1 MAKTYDYIIT
11 GSGPAGCVLAH
22 RLTEDPD
29 VTVLLLE
36 AGGPDRHPYIHMP
49 AGFAKL
55 TGGRSNWGY
64 STTPQAALGDRDFWY
79 PQGKV
84 LGGGSSINAQI
95 YTRGNALDYDAWAD
109 EAGCEGWAYKDVLP
123 YFRRAEDNDRFSDAF
138 HGNGGPLGVSE
149 PVNPLPIS
157 KVFLRAAQQAGLP
170 FNPDF
175 NGAVQ
180 EGCGYYQMTQRNA
193 KRCSAAV
200 GYLRPVL
207 SRPNL
212 TVKTGVLVT
221 KVLVE
226 NGRAIGVEHAE
237 GSTVTSTRCEREV
250 LVTSGAI
257 GSPKLLLLS
266 GIGPAEHLRAVGVDP
281 VHVLPGVGENLQDHM
296 DVYVV
301 NELIGNH
308 SYDHVAK
315 PHHTLWAGIQYVVLR
330 KGPVASNL
338 IDAGGFW
345 YADEQARSPDI
356 QFHFVLGSGLEH
368 GLEKLKND
376 GVTLNSA
383 FLRPRSRGWV
393 RLASADP
400 NAAPLINPNYW
411 GDPYDRE
418 MSIRGFKLTREIMGQ
433 EAFRPY
439 IRAERLPGPDV
450 TSEADIAAYA
460 TQHAKTDYHP
470 VGTCK
475 MGVDDFAVVDP
486 DLRVRGL
493 DGLRVC
499 DSSVMPLLVSSNTN
513 APTTMVAEKAA
524 DHIRGIVP
532 QAADDNA
539 AQHQGMRP

>member
-1 MAKTYDYIIT
+1 MSKTYDYIIV
-11 GSGPAGCVLAH
+11 GSGPAGCVLAR
-22 RLTEDPD
+22 RLSEDPD
-29 VTVLLLE
+29 VSVLILE

-55 TGGRSNWGY
+55 TGGRANWGY
-64 STTPQAALGDRDFWY
+64 STTPQEALGNRDFWY

-95 YTRGNALDYDAWAD
+95 YTRGNARDYDEWSTD
-109 EAGCEGWAYKDVLP
+109 AGCQGWSYQDVLP
-123 YFRRAEDNDRFSDAF
+123 YFRRAEDNDRFADDY
-138 HGNGGPLGVSE
+138 HGNDGPLGVSE
-149 PVNPLPIS
+149 PVNPLAIS

-207 SRPNL
+207 NRPNL
-212 TVKTGVLVT
+212 TLKTGVLVT
-221 KVLVE
+221 KVAIE
-226 NGRAIGVEHAE
+226 NGRAVGVEHAVGTGTE
-237 GSTVTSTRCEREV
+237 TLRCEREV
-250 LVTSGAI
+250 LVTAGAI
-257 GSPKLLLLS
+257 GSPKLLLMS
-266 GIGPAEHLRAVGVDP
+266 GIGPAEHLKDVGVDL
-281 VHVLPGVGENLQDHM
+281 VHALPGVGENLQDHM

-301 NELIGNH
+301 NELIRNQ

-315 PHHTLWAGIQYVVLR
+315 PHHTLWAGLQYVLLR

-345 YADEQARSPDI
+345 YADKEARSPDI

-383 FLRPRSRGWV
+383 FLRPRSRGSV

-400 NAAPLINPNYW
+400 TAAPLIDPNYW

-418 MSIRGFKLTREIMGQ
+418 MSIRGFKLTREIMAQ
-433 EAFRPY
+433 PAFEPF

-450 TSEADIAAYA
+450 TSEEDIAAYA
-460 TQHAKTDYHP
+460 TKHAKTDYHP

-475 MGVDDFAVVDP
+475 MGVDELAVVDP
-486 DLRVRGL
+486 ELRVRGL
-493 DGLRVC
+493 EGLRVC
-499 DSSVMPLLVSSNTN
+499 DSSIMPLLVSSNTN
-513 APTTMVAEKAA
+513 APTTMIGEKAA
-524 DHIRGIVP
+524 DHIKGVAITDRK
-532 QAADDNA
+532 
-539 AQHQGMRP
+539 RELR

>member
-1 MAKTYDYIIT
+1 MSKTYDYIIV
-11 GSGPAGCVLAH
+11 GSGPAGCVLAR
-22 RLTEDPD
+22 RLSEDPD
-29 VTVLLLE
+29 VSVLILE

-55 TGGRSNWGY
+55 TGGRANWGY
-64 STTPQAALGDRDFWY
+64 STTPQEALGNRDFWY

-95 YTRGNALDYDAWAD
+95 YTRGNARDYDEWSTD
-109 EAGCEGWAYKDVLP
+109 AGCQGWSYQDVLP
-123 YFRRAEDNDRFSDAF
+123 YFRRAEDNDRFADDY
-138 HGNGGPLGVSE
+138 HGNDGPLGVSE
-149 PVNPLPIS
+149 PVNPLAIS

-207 SRPNL
+207 NRPNL
-212 TVKTGVLVT
+212 TLKTGVLVT
-221 KVLVE
+221 KVAIE
-226 NGRAIGVEHAE
+226 NGRAVGVEHAVGTGTE
-237 GSTVTSTRCEREV
+237 TLRCEREV
-250 LVTSGAI
+250 LVTAGAI
-257 GSPKLLLLS
+257 GSPKLLLMS
-266 GIGPAEHLRAVGVDP
+266 GIGPAEHLKDVGVDL
-281 VHVLPGVGENLQDHM
+281 VHALPGVGENLQDHM

-301 NELIGNH
+301 NELIRNQ

-315 PHHTLWAGIQYVVLR
+315 PHHTLWAGLQYVLLR

-345 YADEQARSPDI
+345 YADKEARSPDI

-383 FLRPRSRGWV
+383 FLRPRSRGSV

-400 NAAPLINPNYW
+400 TAAPLIDPNYW

-418 MSIRGFKLTREIMGQ
+418 MSIRGFKLTREIMAQ
-433 EAFRPY
+433 PAFEPF

-450 TSEADIAAYA
+450 TSEEDIAAYA
-460 TQHAKTDYHP
+460 TKHAKTDYHP

-475 MGVDDFAVVDP
+475 MGVDELAVVDP
-486 DLRVRGL
+486 ELRVRGL
-493 DGLRVC
+493 EGLRVC
-499 DSSVMPLLVSSNTN
+499 DSSIMPLLVSSNTN
-513 APTTMVAEKAA
+513 APTTMIGEKAA
-524 DHIRGIVP
+524 DHIKGVEMLRTNVVG
-532 QAADDNA
+532 AA
-539 AQHQGMRP
+539 